1 MLMRRP
7 KSSRL
12 LSKGNSKDDAEVVQS
27 STTSLPKSKKS
38 FKNIFHILIFVPL
51 NVEGVGRGRSLS
63 SQREKLPT
71 LAQVNRE
78 ISDKSAELL
87 GRRAMDV
94 GQLVDWI
101 ADKRGQ
107 SAFTNRASPTS
118 RVQASCA
125 AFTWNMT
132 RRSPLPAGTLTGNHP
147 RGVSADCDQHIL
159 HNCWTLNDLM
169 TPEHLGSRERG
180 GSEIFLVNCV
190 ISHQFDW
197 SLVQVPGNRQRSHEV
212 QADFLHAQSG
222 RPDSVCPGQH
232 DLHRPQ
238 QVRQVQ
244 PSTCHNA
251 QWDTFSWSCGNN
263 SENSF

>member
-1 MLMRRP
+1 MTL
-7 KSSRL
+7 KWFSLAQL
-12 LSKGNSKDDAEVVQS
+12 LCQKVKNHLE
-27 STTSLPKSKKS
+27 
-38 FKNIFHILIFVPL
+38 NIFHILIFLPL

-125 AFTWNMT
+125 AFT
-132 RRSPLPAGTLTGNHP
+132 
-147 RGVSADCDQHIL
+147 
-159 HNCWTLNDLM
+159 
-169 TPEHLGSRERG
+169 
-180 GSEIFLVNCV
+180 
-190 ISHQFDW
+190 
-197 SLVQVPGNRQRSHEV
+197 
-212 QADFLHAQSG
+212 
-222 RPDSVCPGQH
+222 
-232 DLHRPQ
+232 
-238 QVRQVQ
+238 
-244 PSTCHNA
+244 
-251 QWDTFSWSCGNN
+251 
-263 SENSF
+263 

>member
-1 MLMRRP
+1 MLKVSQWKCWWEDQNRLGFCQKEIP
-7 KSSRL
+7 KMTLKWFSLVQL
-12 LSKGNSKDDAEVVQS
+12 LCQKVKNHLE
-27 STTSLPKSKKS
+27 
-38 FKNIFHILIFVPL
+38 NIFHILIFLPL

-71 LAQVNRE
+71 LAQVHRE

-147 RGVSADCDQHIL
+147 RGVSADCDHLTQLL
-159 HNCWTLNDLM
+159 HFEWSDD
-169 TPEHLGSRERG
+169 SRAPW
-180 GSEIFLVNCV
+180 
-190 ISHQFDW
+190 Q
-197 SLVQVPGNRQRSHEV
+197 
-212 QADFLHAQSG
+212 
-222 RPDSVCPGQH
+222 
-232 DLHRPQ
+232 
-238 QVRQVQ
+238 
-244 PSTCHNA
+244 
-251 QWDTFSWSCGNN
+251 
-263 SENSF
+263 